1 MASFSRKLRT
11 TKLDRHGIVGIG
23 AGAETVVAGTV
34 VLGTVV
40 SGTVTLGVATLATST
55 LGTVTAGTVTDGVV
69 TVGVVTVGVVT
80 AGVVTAIVSWVR
92 DSVVG
97 DRSGGGVRGCG
108 PPLFGG
114 AGFGDAGLGAPERAG
129 GVEAAAV
136 TTTPRRPARAAVR
149 ARTRS
154 ADRRGGAAFPRTRS
168 RTDLVVATSR
178 KVVRSRETGNAA
190 AASAV
195 ESDA

>member
-55 LGTVTAGTVTDGVV
+55 LGTVTA
-69 TVGVVTVGVVT
+69 VGVVTVGVVT